1 MKQLVPVLFLL
12 LVPALTKAQAV
23 RRVMVES
30 FTQASCPPCAAQN
43 PGFNSLLAANGA
55 NVVLLKYQTSWP
67 GFDPMNL
74 QNPADVAA
82 RVTYYGVT
90 GVPNVRLDGVQN
102 AGTSGSVTQA
112 MITNRLNQST
122 PIDMTMNHELS
133 ADYDSVFIRI
143 AVKNLGTT
151 EFNPGGVVLHTAI
164 VEKRILF
171 PEPPGSTAE
180 VDYKSVMRR
189 MLPSA
194 SGAPLAAI
202 PAGDSIVVNYAV
214 ALPAYI
220 YNYAEIGAVAFVQ
233 KVSDKQVYQAV
244 ESLPKPLQGNVVDL
258 GVNPNTVGPT
268 GLCSYGVTPRVIV
281 TNSGTNAVTS
291 MNVSY
296 KLNDNAP
303 VVQAWT
309 GTLNNGQSAT
319 VTFPAITVS
328 PGASRIEYAVESPN
342 GGAFDYNAMNEQL
355 TSQTY
360 YTLSATAI
368 DDEIVENMESTALTG
383 TPPNAITVKDGIDQL
398 MVVNRTVFNVSQ
410 EVGGFGAS
418 TKSLYTNFYD
428 WTEVGGEAHLIFEKI
443 NLTGRTNNY
452 LRFDRAHA
460 QYQTSN
466 DRLRVSVST
475 DCGTSWTTIYDKAGS
490 TLATKAAQNARFI
503 PTATQWATD
512 SISLSAYDNLNNLN
526 IRFSVISDYGN
537 NLFIDNIRVNSA
549 TISSVDEPGLLA
561 GKVQVYP
568 NPASDLTRIELN
580 LASSTPVDITV
591 FDLSG
596 KLIETIAQG
605 TQLGAGT
612 HMFNWEPKTQGIFL
626 VRIATEFGTVTERV
640 TVVK

>member
-281 TNSGTNAVTS
+281 TNAGTNAVTS

>member
-1 MKQLVPVLFLL
+1 MKQLVHLFLL
-12 LVPALTKAQAV
+12 LLIPAFTQAQAV

-43 PGFNSLLAANGA
+43 PGFNNLLANNGN

-112 MITNRLNQST
+112 MITNRLAQST
-122 PIDMTMNHELS
+122 PIDMTMDHELS
-133 ADYDSVFIRI
+133 ADYDSMYIRI

-151 EFNPGGVVLHTAI
+151 EFNPGGVVLHTAM

-171 PEPPGSTAE
+171 PEPPGSTNE

-194 SGAPLAAI
+194 AGAPLAAI
-202 PAGDSIVVNYAV
+202 PAGDSVVVNYAV
-214 ALPAYI
+214 ALPDYI

-258 GVNPNTVGPT
+258 GIDPNTVGPT
-268 GLCSYGVTPRVIV
+268 GLCSYGVTPRVVI
-281 TNSGTNAVTS
+281 TNSGTSAVTS
-291 MNVSY
+291 MTVSY
-296 KLNDNAP
+296 KLNDEAP
-303 VVQAWT
+303 VTQPWT
-309 GTLNNGQSAT
+309 GTLNSGQSAT
-319 VTFPAITVS
+319 ITFPAITVT
-328 PGASRIEYAVESPN
+328 PGASRLEYAVESPN
-342 GGAFDYNAMNEQL
+342 GDAFDYNAMNEQL
-355 TSQTY
+355 TSETY
-360 YTLSATAI
+360 YTLSSTAI

-383 TPPNAITVKDGIDQL
+383 TPPNAIAVKDAIDHL
-398 MVVNRTVFNVSQ
+398 MVVSRTVFNASQ

-428 WTEVGGEAHLIFEKI
+428 WTTVGGEAHLIFEKI
-443 NLTGRTNNY
+443 DLTGRTNNY

-475 DCGTSWTTIYDKAGS
+475 DCGASWTTIYDKAGS
-490 TLATKAAQNARFI
+490 TLATKAAQNARFV

-512 SISLSAYDNLNNLN
+512 SISLSDYDNLNNLN

-537 NLFIDNIRVNSA
+537 NLFLDNIRVNSA

-561 GKVQVYP
+561 GKVQVFP
-568 NPASDLTRIELN
+568 NPARDLARIELN
-580 LASSTPVDITV
+580 LASSTPVNINV

-596 KLIETIAQG
+596 KLVETITQG
-605 TQLGAGT
+605 TQFGAGT
-612 HMFNWEPKTQGIFL
+612 HIFNWAPKTQGLFL
-626 VRIATEFGTVTERV
+626 VRVSTEFGTVTERV
-640 TVVK
+640 TVVQ

>member
-281 TNSGTNAVTS
+281 TNAGTNAVTS

-537 NLFIDNIRVNSA
+537 NLFLDNIRVNSA